1 MRDSVRKPG
10 RPVMAALWLAVFLFV
25 HLAPAQEVGG
35 PLPDWSAGT
44 LDIHHINTGRGEAA
58 LFVLPDGTT
67 MLIDAGA
74 TASTGP
80 RGCAQKPDSSRTP
93 GQWIVEYIERIL
105 ASRDEPVLDYALI
118 THFHG
123 DHMGK
128 PKANSAVS
136 PAGDYLLSGITE
148 VGENIR
154 INKIL
159 DRGWPDYNYP
169 LPLENEMVANYRKF
183 LDWQISHNGLVAERF
198 TAGRGDQIVL
208 VHDRGSYPEFSVRN
222 IAVNGQV
229 WTGEG
234 SKTKNHLPA
243 AGDVPQDAGWE
254 DRLNENMFST
264 VLKLSYGKF
273 DYYTGGDLP
282 GYPWPGAPA
291 WGDLET
297 PVATV
302 VGPVE
307 VHVLDHHGFVDAAN
321 EFFLRTLRP
330 RVHLIQSVGASHPTF
345 GTYRRLIS
353 KKLYPGP
360 REIFITN
367 LMEVTRIVLGSTA
380 DSFASSQGHVVVRV
394 APGGGSY
401 RVIVLDDS
409 DAICRVKS
417 VHGPYE
423 ASGGRREEAAR

>member
-1 MRDSVRKPG
+1 MRDSVRS
-10 RPVMAALWLAVFLFV
+10 VTAVLWLAVFLFA
-25 HLAPAQEVGG
+25 HPAPAQEVGE

-58 LFVLPDGTT
+58 LLVLPDGTT
-67 MLIDAGA
+67 MLVDAGA
-74 TASTGP
+74 TARTGP
-80 RGCAQKPDSSRTP
+80 RVCAQKPDSSRTP
-93 GQWIVEYIERIL
+93 GRWIAEYIRRVL
-105 ASRDEPVLDYALI
+105 KQRDEPLLDYALI

-123 DHMGK
+123 DHMGQ
-128 PKANSAVS
+128 PGANSAVS
-136 PAGDYLLSGITE
+136 AAGGYLLSGITE
-148 VGENIR
+148 VGENIK

-169 LPLENEMVANYRKF
+169 LPLDNEMVANYRKF
-183 LDWQISHNGLVAERF
+183 LDWQISRNALVAERF
-198 TAGRGDQIVL
+198 TAGRDDQIVL
-208 VHDRGSYPEFSVRN
+208 VHDRGSYPKFSVRN
-222 IAVNGQV
+222 IAVNGHV

-234 SKTKNHLPA
+234 AGTKNHLPA
-243 AGDVPQDAGWE
+243 AGDIPEDADWE
-254 DRLNENMFST
+254 DQLNENMFST

-282 GYPWPGAPA
+282 GYQWPGAPA

-297 PVATV
+297 PVAKA
-302 VGPVE
+302 VGAVD

-330 RVHLIQSVGASHPTF
+330 RVHIIQSWSPGHPAP
-345 GTYRRLIS
+345 GVYRRLVS
-353 KKLYPGP
+353 RKLYPGP
-360 REIFITN
+360 RELFITN
-367 LMEVTRIVLGSTA
+367 FMDATRIVMGYATEN
-380 DSFASSQGHVVVRV
+380 FASSQGHIVVRV

-423 ASGGRREEAAR
+423 ASGERRGEAAR